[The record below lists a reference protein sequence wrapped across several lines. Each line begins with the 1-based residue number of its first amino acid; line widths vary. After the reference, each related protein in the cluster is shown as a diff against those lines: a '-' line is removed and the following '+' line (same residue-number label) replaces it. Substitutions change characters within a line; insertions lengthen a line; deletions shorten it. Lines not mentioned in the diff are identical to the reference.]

1 MVRIAKI
8 VDTLSDGTVDQ
19 IAEFEDMISASSG
32 KKLGE
37 SDKKKLQDK
46 GIYLSEKIM
55 QGLIS
60 LDGVECP
67 SSFETARQRR
77 RDGVKLS
84 QKLLERVDKSR
95 AVVRELCKK

>member
-8 VDTLSDGTVDQ
+8 VDTLSDGTVEQ
-19 IAEFEDMISASSG
+19 IQEFEDMISKSNG
-32 KKLGE
+32 KSLNE
-37 SDKKKLQDK
+37 SDKKKLQDT

-60 LDGVECP
+60 LDGVECL

-77 RDGVKLS
+77 RDGVRLS
-84 QKLLERVDKSR
+84 QQLLERVDKSR
-95 AVVRELCKK
+95 AAVRDLCKK